1 MIFRNIYAR
10 KGFTLLEIMITIALL
25 AIGTLAITEAFN
37 AGLFTSTD
45 AENVDLALNIA
56 QANLETIKNQ
66 NFADIDTD
74 AEVSSLISNLGF
86 SDFTVSGNVAE
97 GQDPMQVDVTVTWN
111 VKGGTT
117 SITLTTL
124 VTDYQ

>member
-1 MIFRNIYAR
+1 MIFRYTYAR

-66 NFADIDTD
+66 SFADIDTD
-74 AEVSSLISNLGF
+74 AEVSNLISNLGF

-97 GQDPMQVDVTVTWN
+97 GQDPMQVDVTVAWN

-117 SITLTTL
+117 SVTLTTL

>member
-1 MIFRNIYAR
+1 MIFRYICER
-10 KGFTLLEIMITIALL
+10 KGFTLLEIMITIVLL
-25 AIGTLAITEAFN
+25 ATGIVAITEVFN

-45 AENVDLALNIA
+45 AEKVDLALNIA

-74 AEVSSLISNLGF
+74 AEISNLVSNKGF

-97 GQDPMQVDVTVTWN
+97 GQDPMQVDVTVAWN
-111 VKGGTT
+111 VRGGTT
-117 SITLTTL
+117 SVTLVTL

>member
-1 MIFRNIYAR
+1 MIFRHLCAR
-10 KGFTLLEIMITIALL
+10 KGFTLLEIMITIVLL
-25 AIGTLAITEAFN
+25 AIGIAAITEAFN

-66 NFADIDTD
+66 SFADIDTD
-74 AEVSSLISNLGF
+74 AEISSLISNLGF
-86 SDFTVSGNVAE
+86 SDFTLSGNVAE
-97 GQDPMQVDVTVTWN
+97 GQDPMQVDVTVAWN

-117 SITLTTL
+117 GITLTTL
-124 VTDYQ
+124 VTNYQ